1 MRIAARDRSQN
12 LISQIVKWK
21 EKTIRSAFLLCAVL
35 SIVTT
40 AGIIYVLG
48 RESIAFFSHVS
59 IVDFLTGRE
68 WAPTFADPK
77 FGVLPLICGTILIA
91 AGALIVALPVGL
103 GSAIFMS
110 EYAPAPVRSILKP
123 TLEILAGVPSVV
135 YGYFALMFV
144 TPYVLRP
151 LFPDTE
157 VFNAASAAIVVG
169 VMIIPTI
176 SSLCDDALR
185 AVPRHLRE
193 AAYAVSAT
201 KLEVSTRIVV
211 PAALSGVIAAVLLAF
226 ARAVGETMAVAV
238 AAGMT
243 PNMTLNPLERTQTL
257 TGFMVQVS
265 QGDTPAGSVAYQTI
279 FAVGATLFAITLL
292 INYIAHKVLKR
303 FKEVYE

>member
-1 MRIAARDRSQN
+1 MLSKLSSFKERIIHVLLFACAA
-12 LISQIVKWK
+12 V
-21 EKTIRSAFLLCAVL
+21 
-35 SIVTT
+35 SIATT
-40 AGIIYVLG
+40 VGIIFVLG
-48 RESIAFFSHVS
+48 RESIAFFTHVS
-59 IVDFLTGRE
+59 PIEFLTGTE
-68 WAPTFADPK
+68 WAPTFEPAR
-77 FGVLPLICGTILIA
+77 FGILPLVCGTMLIA
-91 AGALIVALPVGL
+91 AGALVVALPIGL

-110 EYAPAPVRSILKP
+110 EYAPASVRSVLKP

-151 LFPDTE
+151 LFPQTE

-193 AAYAVSAT
+193 AAYALSAT
-201 KLEVSTRIVV
+201 KLEVSTRVV
-211 PAALSGVIAAVLLAF
+211 LPAALSGVMAAVLLAF
-226 ARAVGETMAVAV
+226 ARAVGETMAVAI

-243 PNMTLNPLERTQTL
+243 SNLTLDPLQRTQTL
-257 TGFMVQVS
+257 TGFMVQIS
-265 QGDTPAGSVAYQTI
+265 QGDTPAGSVAFQTI
-279 FAVGATLFAITLL
+279 FAVGATLFLITLSINL
-292 INYIAHKVLKR
+292 IAYKVLQR

>member
-1 MRIAARDRSQN
+1 MQSRVAWFKERIIHIFLFGCAA
-12 LISQIVKWK
+12 V
-21 EKTIRSAFLLCAVL
+21 

-40 AGIIYVLG
+40 VGIILVLG

-59 IVDFLTGRE
+59 PVEFLTGTE
-68 WAPTFADPK
+68 WAPTFERAR
-77 FGVLPLICGTILIA
+77 FGVLPLISGTMLIA
-91 AGALIVALPVGL
+91 AGALIVALPIGL

-110 EYAPAPVRSILKP
+110 EYAPSVVRSVLKP
-123 TLEILAGVPSVV
+123 TLEVLAGIPSVV

-151 LFPDTE
+151 LFPRTE
-157 VFNAASAAIVVG
+157 IFNAASAAIVVG

-193 AAYAVSAT
+193 AAYALSAT
-201 KLEVSTRIVV
+201 KLEVSTRIVL
-211 PAALSGVIAAVLLAF
+211 PAALSGVTAAVLLAF
-226 ARAVGETMAVAV
+226 ARAVGETMAVAI

-243 PNMTLNPLERTQTL
+243 ANLTLDPLQRTQTL
-257 TGFMVQVS
+257 TGFMVQIS
-265 QGDTPAGSVAYQTI
+265 QGDTPAGSVAFQTI
-279 FAVGATLFAITLL
+279 FAVGATLFLITLT
-292 INYIAHKVLKR
+292 INFIAYKVLQR